1 LLGRRFDR
9 IEDIQRSFGREGQ
22 RGSCPVLAFRGVLT
36 VRFRVNCI
44 GAQQKILGPDAPAS
58 QNSHWVCNPGN
69 ECLQLPAWHDRRCQP
84 APRLASPTPRSL
96 HAPLQRIPSRP
107 CAAPARGRP
116 WSGEVLHSCSLWTVQ
131 GIAGTW
137 LASQEQED
145 PIKNLCT
152 PGPAPRSG
160 GRIHSDPEGRR
171 TVAPAESSRP
181 GAAARASFQAR

>member
-1 LLGRRFDR
+1 MRRYEMTLVPFAIAR
-9 IEDIQRSFGREGQ
+9 KATNSPSFRSAPWHEVAGCG
-22 RGSCPVLAFRGVLT
+22 
-36 VRFRVNCI
+36 
-44 GAQQKILGPDAPAS
+44 KGP
-58 QNSHWVCNPGN
+58 W
-69 ECLQLPAWHDRRCQP
+69 R
-84 APRLASPTPRSL
+84 
-96 HAPLQRIPSRP
+96 
-107 CAAPARGRP
+107 
-116 WSGEVLHSCSLWTVQ
+116 GEVLHPCSLWTRQ

-181 GAAARASFQAR
+181 GAAARAFFQAR